1 MRVIW
6 ECEYVNYKKYF
17 FTAKSEAGNTED
29 KAAEDAAELV
39 GGGEG
44 LEGGFVGFVD
54 NVFAKETDERDFV
67 AVEDPDQAEGEDHEE
82 VPAGER
88 QAVEAVQ
95 DLFTLGLGLPRR
107 RGSIIVVCMS
117 GHSLEEYG
125 VMQKEFSDFNLVR
138 I

>member
-1 MRVIW
+1 MMRVIW

-29 KAAEDAAELV
+29 KTAEDAAELV

-44 LEGGFVGFVD
+44 LEGGFVVFVD
-54 NVFAKETDERDFV
+54 NVFAEETDERDFV
-67 AVEDPDQAEGEDHEE
+67 AVEDPDQSEGEDHEE

-95 DLFTLGLGLPRR
+95 DLFRLGMGLPGR
-107 RGSIIVVCMS
+107 RGSIIVGCMS
-117 GHSLEEYG
+117 GHCLKDLG
-125 VMQKEFSDFNLVR
+125 
-138 I
+138 